1 MNARWDVR
9 GTGEWRDNVI
19 ELTDLSTGFDKLQ
32 YGTMLVSK
40 PRLVLDH
47 PVRWSRDPD
56 NPTFSGALAL
66 NAGQTSFSGGSV
78 LPPSVL
84 TFSVDGTDPTVFQF
98 KGNLHADDIGP
109 VQVNGRW
116 DGERLRGQAWWPKQS
131 LTVFQPLIPPDW
143 KMTLRGGEMYAQ
155 VAFSAAPDQGFEAGG
170 TGC

>member
-1 MNARWDVR
+1 M
-9 GTGEWRDNVI
+9 
-19 ELTDLSTGFDKLQ
+19 
-32 YGTMLVSK
+32 
-40 PRLVLDH
+40 
-47 PVRWSRDPD
+47 
-56 NPTFSGALAL
+56 
-66 NAGQTSFSGGSV
+66 

-143 KMTLRGGEMYAQ
+143 KLTGSLRSRDNRPGD
-155 VAFSAAPDQGFEAGG
+155 PR
-170 TGC
+170 